1 MNTKK
6 GIIVMC
12 QNCIHYV
19 ACQKFGVLKSDFIK
33 CEIFKDKELY
43 LELPCKIGDTVYVVR
58 QMTQKECIEAGVEP
72 YIIRINNH
80 ISKSVSYTNRPYK
93 IIETKMKQ
101 SYYNLY
107 GKTVF
112 LTYNEALNRRIL
124 LNKKG

>member
-6 GIIVMC
+6 GIIIMC

-43 LELPCKIGDTVYVVR
+43 LERPCKIGDTVYVVR
-58 QMTQKECIEAGVEP
+58 QMTQKECIESGIEP
-72 YIIRINNH
+72 YVICINNR
-80 ISKSVSYTNRPYK
+80 ISKSVSYMNRPYK
-93 IIETKMKQ
+93 IVEAKMKC
-101 SYYNLY
+101 SYYNQF

-112 LTYNEALNRRIL
+112 LDYGKALQKLKDYN
-124 LNKKG
+124 K